1 MSDFHPDI
9 SLVAGDDWVI
19 EGTLLADDG
28 SPLDLT
34 NGTLSW
40 RLLDSDGQA
49 GHAQCHH
56 HDRPAGD
63 RRQDHDRRALYRH
76 RWPDAGRLFDLLR
89 ADLTGGRSTLWSGRL
104 LVSVNVFEPVLG
116 Y

>member
-28 SPLDLT
+28 TPLDLT
-34 NGTLSW
+34 NGTFSW
-40 RLLDSDGQA
+40 RLLDSDGNPVSLNATITMVPPATA
-49 GHAQCHH
+49 GKVTITVPYA
-56 HDRPAGD
+56 DTAGLMPGPYVD
-63 RRQDHDRRALYRH
+63 S
-76 RWPDAGRLFDLLR
+76 LR
-89 ADLTGGRSTLWSGRL
+89 ADLTGGRSTMWSGRL
-104 LVSVNVFEPVLG
+104 QVSVNVFEAVG

>member
-1 MSDFHPDI
+1 MTDFHPDI

-28 SPLDLT
+28 SALDLT
-34 NGTLSW
+34 NGVLSW
-40 RLLDSDGQA
+40 RLLDGDGNPVSVNATITIVEPATA
-49 GHAQCHH
+49 GKVTITVGYA
-56 HDRPAGD
+56 DTAGLMPGPYVD
-63 RRQDHDRRALYRH
+63 S
-76 RWPDAGRLFDLLR
+76 LR

-104 LVSVNVFEPVLG
+104 LVSVNAFETVG